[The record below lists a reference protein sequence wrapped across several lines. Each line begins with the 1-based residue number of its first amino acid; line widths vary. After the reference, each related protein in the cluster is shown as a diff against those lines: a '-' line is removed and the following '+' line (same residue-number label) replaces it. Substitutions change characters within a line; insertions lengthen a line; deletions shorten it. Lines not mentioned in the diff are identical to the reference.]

1 MRNSKKII
9 FSLLGLLLFATVLP
23 SSIKAYTHNGSKI
36 SNPNNAYYW
45 IHGEF
50 SKYGLKGEVLRGIT
64 AWNPSSK
71 IQFTKESSLP
81 GGANVKIEYV
91 DRYNGDTYGIFRG
104 SGNVTLFKK
113 WRVELDSAR
122 RKETAVHE
130 VGHALGLGHTQ
141 KSNDSISVMRQYEF
155 NYKDYPQSDDWAGI
169 NARY

>member
-50 SKYGLKGEVLRGIT
+50 SKYGLKGEVLEGHHCLE
-64 AWNPSSK
+64 SFLK

-104 SGNVTLFKK
+104 SWYVTLFKNL
-113 WRVELDSAR
+113 RVELDSAR

-130 VGHALGLGHTQ
+130 VGHALGL
-141 KSNDSISVMRQYEF
+141 
-155 NYKDYPQSDDWAGI
+155 
-169 NARY
+169 